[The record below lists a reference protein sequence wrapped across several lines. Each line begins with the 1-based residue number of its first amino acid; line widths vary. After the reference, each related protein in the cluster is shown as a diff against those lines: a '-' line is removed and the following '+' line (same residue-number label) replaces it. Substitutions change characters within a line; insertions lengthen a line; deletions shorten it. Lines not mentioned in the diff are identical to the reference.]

1 MQVIPLASS
10 GARGTNN
17 AVRVLIMLVRADNAG
32 KSTDNAGKGTDN
44 AGKST
49 DNAGKGT
56 DNAVKSTEPLAL
68 AGGCIDHD
76 ISGDYVSKRRKRGV

>member
-1 MQVIPLASS
+1 MSK
-10 GARGTNN
+10 ARTH
-17 AVRVLIMLVRADNAG
+17 AG
-32 KSTDNAGKGTDN
+32 HSTGQQRSTWYQQCCKGTDN

-49 DNAGKGT
+49 DNAGKST
-56 DNAVKSTEPLAL
+56 DNAGKGTETLAL